1 MLASFGSDDR
11 YHLFIGEELMN
22 DESTPLANRLHVAIR
37 QLIDNTYPSVPN
49 PPSCKKRASVALV
62 LHIRPAYLSSPV
74 YDPESCGNSVP
85 SVQERL
91 RNFFAQSWV
100 QQGEP
105 ELLFIKRAS
114 RDGDRWAG
122 HVALPGGK
130 REQGDADDRAVSV
143 RETREETGLELDI
156 DHCVCIGNLPE
167 RVVSTTWGK
176 IP

>member
-1 MLASFGSDDR
+1 MLASFGSDNR
-11 YHLFIGEELMN
+11 YHLLISEGIMN
-22 DESTPLANRLHVAIR
+22 DESSTLANRLHVALR
-37 QLIDNTYPSVPN
+37 QLIDNTYPSIPN
-49 PPSCKKRASVALV
+49 PPNCKKRASVALV
-62 LHIRPAYLSSPV
+62 LRIRPAYSFPPV
-74 YDPESCGNSVP
+74 YDPRFCGNTVL

-91 RNFFAQSWV
+91 RNFFGQSWV

-130 REQGDADDRAVSV
+130 REQGDPDDRAVSV

-167 RVVSTTWGK
+167 RIVSTTWGK